1 MTSTVSQH
9 KIAMPMINNEHYTF
23 ELKNEEEQ

>member
-9 KIAMPMINNEHYTF
+9 KIAMPMINEHYTF